1 MMDEAPYR
9 HAPPRTLI
17 APTLAEFETMPLLPR
32 EFLLAP
38 WLPRQGLAMLYGPRG
53 CGKTWLAWSIAMAV
67 ASGSEL
73 FGKWAAPRPGRVVYV
88 DGELPAGVVRDRMTT
103 AKRGR
108 TGGELADDAIRI
120 IAADMQP
127 EGLRSLD
134 SVEGQRDLDPY
145 LEGADLV
152 VFDNLSSLTRCR
164 ENEADDWEPFQGYL
178 LSLRRRGLSALLVH
192 HAGKHGQQRGTS
204 RREDVL
210 DSVIALRKP
219 QDHDPR
225 DGAAFELHFEKA
237 RGFWGDDAAPFGLQ
251 FAVGGD
257 GGACWTVMDVDAG
270 DAQLSR
276 AREMKASGASV
287 RDIAAALGTTKS
299 TVQRWLTE

>member
-1 MMDEAPYR
+1 MTDDSPYR
-9 HAPPRTLI
+9 DAPPRTLI
-17 APTLAEFETMPLLPR
+17 APTLAEFETMPLPPR

-53 CGKTWLAWSIAMAV
+53 GGKTWLAWSIAMAV

-127 EGLRSLD
+127 DGLRSLD

-152 VFDNLSSLTRCR
+152 VFDNLSALTRCR
-164 ENEADDWEPFQGYL
+164 ENEADDWGPFQGYL
-178 LSLRRRGLSALLVH
+178 LSLRRRGLSALLIH
-192 HAGKHGQQRGTS
+192 HAGKGGQQRGTS

-219 QDHDPR
+219 PDHDPR

-287 RDIAAALGTTKS
+287 RDIAAALGTGKS
-299 TVQRWLTE
+299 TVHRWLGG